1 MKKEQ
6 KNFKFFKVI
15 IIIFAV
21 VVIPVMIIQLSG
33 KGIGSLNKL
42 VNEMNITQEQA
53 QSIEDILEDVGVE
66 KINAVAKDEGL
77 DDYYLNG
84 GTDKGYRIAYNGND
98 TNDTNNTIIINIKE
112 DGNILVIKMTMGAV
126 LYENGQVLDNL
137 FNYRMTVDEQSD
149 YQYFAQQEIKKL
161 LKSPSTAEFPSL
173 SEWKFS
179 KDKGEVTL
187 QAYVD
192 SQNSYGAT
200 VRGEFQFKFD
210 KDKNVISL
218 IFEGKEYIK

>member
-33 KGIGSLNKL
+33 KGIGSLSKL

-112 DGNILVIKMTMGAV
+112 DGNVLVIKMTMGAV

-161 LKSPSTAEFPSL
+161 LKSP
-173 SEWKFS
+173 
-179 KDKGEVTL
+179 L
-187 QAYVD
+187 QLNFFHYA
-192 SQNSYGAT
+192 NGNLA
-200 VRGEFQFKFD
+200 K
-210 KDKNVISL
+210 I
-218 IFEGKEYIK
+218 KEK

>member
-112 DGNILVIKMTMGAV
+112 DGNVLVIKMTMGAV

-137 FNYRMTVDEQSD
+137 FNYRIKVDEQSD

-161 LKSPSTAEFPSL
+161 SKSPSTAEFPSL

-200 VRGEFQFKFD
+200 VRGR
-210 KDKNVISL
+210 IP
-218 IFEGKEYIK
+218 I